1 MLRQCDRLFLFLL
14 LLLWGVAAHA
24 ITSLNEDE
32 FDLSERAWLSS
43 HQELV
48 IGMPMMGDPPY
59 SYKDADQ
66 RFTGP
71 VPDIAQQIA
80 RTLGLTLRYKVYPSY
95 VDALTGLDHGAI
107 DMLVNDQPNE

>member
-80 RTLGLTLRYKVYPSY
+80 RTLGLTLRFKVYHSY

-107 DMLVNDQPNE
+107 DM